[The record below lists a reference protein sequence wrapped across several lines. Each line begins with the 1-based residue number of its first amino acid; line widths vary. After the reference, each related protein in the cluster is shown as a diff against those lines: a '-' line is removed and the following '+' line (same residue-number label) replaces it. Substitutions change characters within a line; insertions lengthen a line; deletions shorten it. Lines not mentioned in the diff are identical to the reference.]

1 MITSF
6 YLLGIAFFFLL
17 LYKIEKYPI
26 QKAIFLFSSLAFVI
40 ISIIEYTQLQISI
53 QNYNYETLSSNTVI
67 KNITTTYIYTSNN
80 SITHLGIVISL
91 IIIAYILA
99 LIYEIIKE
107 GLKEI

>member
-40 ISIIEYTQLQISI
+40 ISIVEYTQLQATI
-53 QNYNYETLSSNTVI
+53 QTYNYEIASNTI

-80 SITHLGIVISL
+80 SITHLSIVIAL
-91 IIIAYILA
+91 ILIAYILA
-99 LIYEIIKE
+99 LIYEIVKA